1 MGICANVEN
10 KRREKNSNFKGENNP
25 IISQE
30 QLFHLIR
37 QINNCLCKI
46 ILNDINI
53 ALGFLCKIPFPDK
66 FNFLHVLITQSSIF
80 RKNDIDKQG
89 NIIIS
94 LNNDNL
100 IYKINIDSSRKIY
113 INELYGIIMIEI
125 KKDDKINI
133 NNFLEIDYNIFNNN
147 LKKIYEKQKI
157 IIFFNLNF
165 IKYSIG
171 IIRNIDEANYIYH
184 TCPSEAGS
192 SGGPII
198 NLTNNKVIGIHPGID
213 YSNKNINKG
222 ILIKAIIDDFYKK
235 NVNENNINFNNDN
248 KDIVLYFIFKNGKE
262 LYLDVKESF
271 YFKNVIKELFN
282 KYLWLEYM
290 DIIGYKY
297 NGEIISRDKTVK
309 ENGLK
314 DNSYIE
320 IIEK

>member
-1 MGICANVEN
+1 MGICSND
-10 KRREKNSNFKGENNP
+10 KIRKEKIISFKEENNP
-25 IISQE
+25 IISE
-30 QLFHLIR
+30 NQLFHLIR

-46 ILNDINI
+46 KLNDINT

-113 INELYGIIMIEI
+113 INELYDIIMIEI

-184 TCPSEAGS
+184 TCQSEADS
-192 SGGPII
+192 SGAPII
-198 NLTNNKVIGIHPGID
+198 NLTNNKVIGIHIGID
-213 YSNKNINKG
+213 SNKNINKG

-235 NVNENNINFNNDN
+235 NVNENNINFNDDN

-271 YFKNVIKELFN
+271 YFKDVIEELFN

-290 DIIGYKY
+290 DIIDYKY
-297 NGEIISRDKTVK
+297 NGVIISRDKTVK